1 MFCSFSSP
9 ALLVLFVS
17 SVAALA
23 SIMTTSVDAFVVLP
37 SPKLRHVVSR
47 VFSSAY
53 NTENTEE
60 EIVVDQPKK
69 KKQKQL
75 APPVEIDISKLDI
88 RVGLI
93 KKAWVHEDADKLY
106 CEEIDIGEESG
117 PRKIASGLKSHY
129 TLNEM
134 IGQRVLVLANL
145 KSRKLVGFPSHGMVL
160 CACKYGEKDDG
171 SDDQVEFVVPHP
183 DSKIG
188 DRVLCDGYEDV
199 GEPATENQLL
209 KKKMLNIIFPDLKI
223 NQDGI
228 AVYKDREL
236 YTVSSSDNNEE
247 GSDDNASSAT
257 KLPIKSISLID
268 VPIS

>member
-1 MFCSFSSP
+1 MTFSSFSSP
-9 ALLVLFVS
+9 VLVLFVFS
-17 SVAALA
+17 LAALA
-23 SIMTTSVDAFVVLP
+23 SIMTTGVNAFVVLP
-37 SPKLRHVVSR
+37 SLQFRHVTR
-47 VFSSAY
+47 VYSSVDS
-53 NTENTEE
+53 TENTEK
-60 EIVVDQPKK
+60 EIVINQPKK
-69 KKQKQL
+69 KKQNQPT
-75 APPVEIDISKLDI
+75 PPVEINISKLDI

-93 KKAWVHEDADKLY
+93 TKAWVHEDADKLY

-129 TLNEM
+129 TLDEM
-134 IGQRVLVLANL
+134 IGERVLVLANL

-188 DRVLCDGYEDV
+188 DRVLCHGYEDV

-228 AVYKDREL
+228 AVYKDKEL
-236 YTVSSSDNNEE
+236 YTLKRSDNNDQD
-247 GSDDNASSAT
+247 SDDDASSAT
-257 KLPIKSISLID
+257 KLPIKSISLFE